1 MIASIKQTFSEQL
14 DYAPNVGQTDAKE
27 RIKKLKKLRKALLRR
42 QDEII
47 EAIQK
52 DFNKPGVETILTEI
66 FVVCAEIKHTI
77 KHLRSWMKPKK
88 AGRPLFLPTLKGS
101 VKYKPKGVVLII
113 SPWNF
118 PLNLALGPLVS
129 AIAAGNCVM
138 LKPSELSPHTSQFI
152 DDLLSELFPLKE
164 ISVFQGDKEVAQELL
179 ELPFHHIFFTGSPQ
193 VGKIVMKAASK
204 NLSDITL
211 ELGGKSPS
219 IVHSSANIDQA
230 AKKIAWGKFLNAGQT
245 CVAPDYALV
254 EASVEKEFI
263 DRVHHWFGE
272 FKKDDSEYASIINER
287 HWKRLTD
294 AVDEARDKGATLS
307 KFYKSDEQHCTITP
321 AVCMNAPDD
330 SSLMQDEI
338 FGPLLPVRS
347 FTSAQEAAEVV
358 NSKERPLALYVF
370 AKDKEFISEIQQS
383 TIAGGIAINDVILQY
398 THPDL
403 PFGGVNYSGIGK
415 AHGEYGFKTFSH
427 EQAVVEH
434 NAKWSPMN
442 LLYPP
447 YSDKTRKI
455 ANLFLKYLG

>member
-14 DYAPNVGQTDAKE
+14 EHAPIVAKTDVKE
-27 RIKKLKKLRKALLRR
+27 RVSKLKKLRKALLERKE
-42 QDEII
+42 EII

-88 AGRPLFLPTLKGS
+88 VGRPIFLPTLKGS
-101 VKYKPKGVVLII
+101 VNFKPKGVVLII

-152 DDLLSELFPLKE
+152 DELLSELFPLKE

-179 ELPFHHIFFTGSPQ
+179 ELPFHHIFFTGSPA
-193 VGKIVMKAASK
+193 VGKIVMEAASK

-211 ELGGKSPS
+211 ELGGKSPA
-219 IVHSSANIDQA
+219 IVHKSANIDQA

-254 EASVEKEFI
+254 DASIEKEFI
-263 DRVHHWFGE
+263 ERVHHWLGE
-272 FKKDDSEYASIINER
+272 FKKDDSSYASIINKS
-287 HWKRLTD
+287 HWERLTK
-294 AVDEARDKGATLS
+294 AIDEARDMGASISTY
-307 KFYKSDEQHCTITP
+307 FKSDEKNRTISP
-321 AVCMNAPDD
+321 AVCTNLPDD
-330 SSLMQDEI
+330 STLMQDEI

-347 FTSAQEAAEVV
+347 FTSTQQVV
-358 NSKERPLALYVF
+358 DYVNGKERPLALYIF
-370 AKDKEFISEIQQS
+370 AKDSDFKDEMRQK

-398 THPDL
+398 THPNL

-415 AHGEYGFKTFSH
+415 AHGEWGFKTFSH

-434 NAKWSPMN
+434 NAPWSPMN

-447 YSDKTRKI
+447 YSGKTQKI
-455 ANLFLKYLG
+455 ANLFLKYFG